1 MTPSLSDKA
10 LAFEAAVRE
19 LSRRYPPCKVP
30 KDYPA
35 EKSGSLT
42 IAYTVWEE
50 DKHQRMI
57 HDAFYGRVDDVR
69 RECYRSGIPE
79 EELNA
84 IIALIY
90 G

>member
-1 MTPSLSDKA
+1 MTSSLSDKA

-19 LSRRYPPCKVP
+19 LSRRYPPRKVP
-30 KDYPA
+30 KQYPLSS
-35 EKSGSLT
+35 EYPWRV
-42 IAYTVWEE
+42 ITVYEE

-57 HDAFYGRVDDVR
+57 HDAFYGRVEDVR